1 MGCRRSLLMKFS
13 AAVLAASAG
22 LFAANS
28 ANAQMA
34 VFQTEHYAQMHCP
47 DDKVVW
53 LDFGKRRYYTSGQK
67 LYARGRTASFVCMK
81 EAKRSGYKKS
91 RFGRR

>member
-1 MGCRRSLLMKFS
+1 MLTVF
-13 AAVLAASAG
+13 AG
-22 LFAANS
+22 LFAATT

-34 VFQTEHYAQMHCP
+34 VFQTEQMAQMHCP
-47 DDKVVW
+47 NDTVVW
-53 LDFGKRRYYTSGQK
+53 IDFGKRRYYTSGQK

>member
-1 MGCRRSLLMKFS
+1 MGCRRSLLTKFS
-13 AAVLAASAG
+13 AAVLAAAAG
-22 LFAANS
+22 VFAVTA

-34 VFQTEHYAQMHCP
+34 VFQTEHFAQMHCP
-47 DDKVVW
+47 NDKVVW

-81 EAKRSGYKKS
+81 EAKRSGYNKS

>member
-1 MGCRRSLLMKFS
+1 MGCRRSLLSKFF
-13 AAVLAASAG
+13 AAVLAAFAG
-22 LFAANS
+22 VFAATT

-34 VFQTEHYAQMHCP
+34 VFQSEQFAQMHCP
-47 DDKVVW
+47 NDKVVW

>member
-1 MGCRRSLLMKFS
+1 MNCRRSFLLKSF
-13 AAVLAASAG
+13 AVALPVLKI
-22 LFAANS
+22 LFASPPAS
-28 ANAQMA
+28 AQMA
-34 VFQTEHYAQMHCP
+34 IFQTEQMAQLHCP
-47 DDKVVW
+47 NDKVVW

>member
-1 MGCRRSLLMKFS
+1 MNFRRSFLSKFS
-13 AAVLAASAG
+13 AAVLATSAG
-22 LFAANS
+22 VFAATS
-28 ANAQMA
+28 ASAQMA
-34 VFQTEHYAQMHCP
+34 VFQTEQTAQMHCP
-47 DDKVVW
+47 NDKVVW

-91 RFGRR
+91 RLGRR